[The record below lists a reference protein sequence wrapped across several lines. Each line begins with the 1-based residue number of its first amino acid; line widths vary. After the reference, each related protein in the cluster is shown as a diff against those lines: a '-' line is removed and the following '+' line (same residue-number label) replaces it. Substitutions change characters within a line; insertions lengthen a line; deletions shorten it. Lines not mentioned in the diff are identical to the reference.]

1 MNVEFTKENIADAAK
16 QVWNFGRGFSVWA
29 FHAPMGAGKTTFI
42 STLCTAILEVIENT
56 SSPTFA
62 IINQYQSPIA
72 GIIYHMD
79 WYRLKSVEEAIQAGV
94 EDALMTGNLCLI
106 EWPEVAPALLP
117 DDSLHIYIELLNDNR
132 RLIKVNQTFV

>member
-1 MNVEFTKENIADAAK
+1 MNVEFTQEDIAVAAQKIWNYGKEYP
-16 QVWNFGRGFSVWA
+16 VWA
-29 FHAPMGAGKTTFI
+29 LHAPMGAGKTTFI
-42 STLCTAILEVIENT
+42 STLCTAILGVKENI

-79 WYRLKSVEEAIQAGV
+79 WYRLKSEDEAIHAGV
-94 EDALMTGNLCLI
+94 EDAIINGNLCLI

-117 DDSLHIYIELLNDNR
+117 ENSLHIHIELLGDFR
-132 RLIKVNQTFV
+132 RLIIVK

>member
-1 MNVEFTKENIADAAK
+1 MEVEFTRDNISDAA
-16 QVWNFGRGFSVWA
+16 QMVWNYGKNYSVWA
-29 FHAPMGAGKTTFI
+29 FHAAMGAGKTTFI
-42 STLCTAILEVIENT
+42 STLCKEILGVKENI

-79 WYRLKSVEEAIQAGV
+79 WYRLKSEEEAIQAGI
-94 EDALMTGNLCLI
+94 EDAIMNGQLCLI

-117 DDSLHIYIELLNDNR
+117 DNCLDIYIELLSDNQ
-132 RLIKVNQTFV
+132 RLIKIN